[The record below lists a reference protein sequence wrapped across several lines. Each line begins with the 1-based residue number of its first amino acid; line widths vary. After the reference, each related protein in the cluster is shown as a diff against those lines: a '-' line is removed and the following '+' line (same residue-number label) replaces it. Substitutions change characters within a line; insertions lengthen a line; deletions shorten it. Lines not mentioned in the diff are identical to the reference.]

1 MNTRVAHRD
10 EYARSSYNFI
20 ITADLTSPN
29 DELRNLGHACIVIGA
44 RRPARYIIDI
54 QYDTKICFRYPK
66 QRAIRY
72 YTRYVFMK
80 RTMPKYKNRCS
91 VLLATI
97 PGRGAVSMVSLAIL
111 HTQHSLLTYI
121 PRLSIDPLDWLTSQK
136 LQQTQDF
143 FSIQCFNNE
152 MYKWEDIEK
161 YSATLVTSECHLYS
175 LYWHVTETVP
185 FSRGFERKTCWN
197 LTP

>member
-44 RRPARYIIDI
+44 RRPAWCIIDI
-54 QYDTKICFRYPK
+54 QYETKICFRYPK

-80 RTMPKYKNRCS
+80 RTEPLLCS
-91 VLLATI
+91 FSSI
-97 PGRGAVSMVSLAIL
+97 PGRGAVSLAIL

-136 LQQTQDF
+136 LQQTQEFF

-185 FSRGFERKTCWN
+185 FSRGFERKTCWK

>member
-20 ITADLTSPN
+20 ITADLNSLN

-91 VLLATI
+91 V

>member
-20 ITADLTSPN
+20 TTADLTSPN

-44 RRPARYIIDI
+44 RRPAWYIIDI

-91 VLLATI
+91 VLLA
-97 PGRGAVSMVSLAIL
+97 PF
-111 HTQHSLLTYI
+111 
-121 PRLSIDPLDWLTSQK
+121 
-136 LQQTQDF
+136 QDGV
-143 FSIQCFNNE
+143 Q
-152 MYKWEDIEK
+152 
-161 YSATLVTSECHLYS
+161 
-175 LYWHVTETVP
+175 
-185 FSRGFERKTCWN
+185 
-197 LTP
+197 

>member
-80 RTMPKYKNRCS
+80 RTMPKYKNRCCS
-91 VLLATI
+91 FSSI
-97 PGRGAVSMVSLAIL
+97 PGRGAVSLAIS

-136 LQQTQDF
+136 LQQTQDFF

>member
-72 YTRYVFMK
+72 YTRYVIMK

-91 VLLATI
+91 V
-97 PGRGAVSMVSLAIL
+97 PGRGAVSLAIL

>member
-1 MNTRVAHRD
+1 MNTRVSHRD

-44 RRPARYIIDI
+44 RRPARHIIDI

-66 QRAIRY
+66 QLAIRY

-91 VLLATI
+91 VLLA
-97 PGRGAVSMVSLAIL
+97 PFQDGVQWASLSCIL
-111 HTQHSLLTYI
+111 STRCWPTFPDFLLTH
-121 PRLSIDPLDWLTSQK
+121 LTDSPAKNYNK
-136 LQQTQDF
+136 LKIF

>member
-44 RRPARYIIDI
+44 RRPAWYIIDI

-91 VLLATI
+91 VLLA
-97 PGRGAVSMVSLAIL
+97 PFQDGCSEPRYLAYSALAADL
-111 HTQHSLLTYI
+111 HSQTFYWPT
-121 PRLSIDPLDWLTSQK
+121 WLTHQPKITTNSRF
-136 LQQTQDF
+136 F

-185 FSRGFERKTCWN
+185 FSRGFERKTCWK